1 MDGKARIIFPI
12 IVTAIIVFLVSAVV
26 TFINI
31 GFSPNYV
38 GQWLRSFIIAWPVAA
53 MVAFIAIPVARR
65 STQTIVTLIEGRR

>member
-12 IVTAIIVFLVSAVV
+12 IVTAIIVFCVSAVV

-31 GFSPNYV
+31 GFGPTYV
-38 GQWLRSFIIAWPVAA
+38 SQWLRSFIIAWPIAA
-53 MVAFIAIPVARR
+53 IIAFVAIPDARR